1 MEAAAKIIDRQ
12 MNEKPKHDKTIQKTV
27 AYPIN
32 DADQYI
38 YNNANLDEAA
48 KILRLLQIHHTRN
61 LQTAINE
68 TIVRVQEVTADPK
81 TDTKLGKVG
90 F

>member
-1 MEAAAKIIDRQ
+1 MLEAAAKIIDRHIMPVSQ
-12 MNEKPKHDKTIQKTV
+12 DDAKQKTV
-27 AYPIN
+27 AYSF
-32 DADQYI
+32 DDTDQY
-38 YNNANLDEAA
+38 AFKDKNLDKAA

-61 LQTAINE
+61 LQTYINE
-68 TIVRVQEVTADPK
+68 TIVSAQKLTADPK